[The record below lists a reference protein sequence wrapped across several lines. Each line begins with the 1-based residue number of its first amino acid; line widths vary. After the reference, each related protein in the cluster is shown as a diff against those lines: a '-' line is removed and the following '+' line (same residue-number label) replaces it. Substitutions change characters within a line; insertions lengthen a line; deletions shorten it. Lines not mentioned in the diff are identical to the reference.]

1 MCIQNCY
8 RNNLM
13 LINEDQ
19 LRYFSDIEQLII
31 CVDLI
36 QNSLYKIHANHTQAR
51 NIHNNP
57 KAIMARNV

>member
-1 MCIQNCY
+1 
-8 RNNLM
+8 M

-19 LRYFSDIEQLII
+19 LRYFSDIEQLI
-31 CVDLI
+31 I

>member
-13 LINEDQ
+13 LINEYQ

-51 NIHNNP
+51 N
-57 KAIMARNV
+57 V